1 MAEVEVVAVSGLPV
15 LAQPAVAVAVAVATV
30 VAAVAVQQQQ
40 FSQAAPALAT
50 VGQPEVPLAGSLP
63 VAVSP
68 PW

>member
-15 LAQPAVAVAVAVATV
+15 LAQPAVAVAVATV

-40 FSQAAPALAT
+40 FSQAAPGLAT